1 MTSFVFR
8 RRLTVEFSHCDP
20 AGMVFIT
27 RLFQYFDTN
36 TWMLFEAALGVPQ
49 RDFNAT
55 FGIMPLVDVRADCHK
70 PLWAGEAIEISSR
83 VAEFRRSSFNVEHR
97 VAIAGEIAVEGSE
110 TRVWAVRNKD
120 DPDKISAR
128 PVPDEVTARFD

>member
-8 RRLTVEFSHCDP
+8 RRLTVEFGHCDP

-55 FGIMPLVDVRADCHK
+55 FGIMPLVDVRADCRK
-70 PLWAGEAIEISSR
+70 PLWAGEVIEISSR
-83 VAEFRRSSFNVEHR
+83 VAEFRRSSFHVEHR

-110 TRVWAVRNKD
+110 TRVWAVRSKD